1 MMLSLVCSFH
11 SELWVGISSLRL
23 SYIIA
28 SVVPTAHVV
37 WDVVNPQCFS
47 RLYNLHS
54 LFHTHTLSAT
64 GLHRAQRMLKDLSH
78 ILFSNH
84 LLPYVTPHSSLSAH
98 WDTVDSSC
106 TRHNFSQP
114 RYTDSCVYG
123 SVIRTKPPWARSSL
137 LWASPHSSNQ
147 TPHWPTPPRMW
158 THSRPPLWWGYR
170 SLWDVC
176 LMENVGGAE
185 TV

>member
-11 SELWVGISSLRL
+11 SELWVGSSSLRL

-28 SVVPTAHVV
+28 LVVPTAHVV

-54 LFHTHTLSAT
+54 LFHTHTQCYRSAQSPKDAEGPQSHPVHLWHC
-64 GLHRAQRMLKDLSH
+64 GLVLHTS
-78 ILFSNH
+78 
-84 LLPYVTPHSSLSAH
+84 
-98 WDTVDSSC
+98 
-106 TRHNFSQP
+106 RHNFSQP

-123 SVIRTKPPWARSSL
+123 SVIRTKTPWAWSSL